1 MLISHDLSSVKIVC
15 IVHVC
20 IKMHINV
27 SLSLQGSTGKP
38 KLDDFNKFVRPT
50 VARKWQ
56 DLGIELLSAVEN
68 GVAKLDI
75 IRDNYQ
81 RDAEACCTEMF
92 KYWLD
97 NADDASWNRLVA
109 AVEVIG
115 YKVLAKELKGTY
127 VITLE
132 NYT

>member
-1 MLISHDLSSVKIVC
+1 MHQN
-15 IVHVC
+15 VHQL
-20 IKMHINV
+20 
-27 SLSLQGSTGKP
+27 SLSLQGSMSKP
-38 KLDDFNKFVRPT
+38 KLDDLNKLVRPK
-50 VARKWQ
+50 VAKKWQ

-75 IRDNYQ
+75 IRDNYPK
-81 RDAEACCTEMF
+81 DAEACCTEMF

-97 NADDASWNRLVA
+97 NADDASWNKLVA
-109 AVEVIG
+109 AVEAIG
-115 YKVLAKELKGTY
+115 YKVLAKELKGMY

>member
-1 MLISHDLSSVKIVC
+1 
-15 IVHVC
+15 
-20 IKMHINV
+20 MHINF
-27 SLSLQGSTGKP
+27 SLSLQGSTSKPKP
-38 KLDDFNKFVRPT
+38 KLDDLNKLVRPK

-75 IRDNYQ
+75 IRDNYP

-97 NADDASWNRLVA
+97 NADDASWNKLVA
-109 AVEVIG
+109 AVEAIG
-115 YKVLAKELKGTY
+115 YKVLAEELRNNKGTY